1 VAQVRPS
8 TTPNPNAM
16 KFTLDVTLSTRID
29 TTRGV
34 GDDLPF
40 ARAVLA
46 VDGVA
51 SVFGVNDF
59 VTVTREP
66 DADWDTI
73 VCAVE
78 EAAAEHLDDATGDA
92 PTDDALARAR
102 MLLRNAVSP
111 PKPTVLEFGSAPGP
125 DRDADSGSD
134 A

>member
-1 VAQVRPS
+1 
-8 TTPNPNAM
+8 M
-16 KFTLDVTLSTRID
+16 KFTLDVTLPARID

-34 GDDLPF
+34 GNDAPF
-40 ARAVLA
+40 AQAVLG

-66 DADWDTI
+66 DADWDAI

-78 EAAAEHLDDATGDA
+78 EAAAEHLDDAAHDA
-92 PTDDALARAR
+92 PVDDALARAR

-111 PKPTVLEFGSAPGP
+111 PKPTAVEIRGAPAP
-125 DRDADSGSD
+125 DPDS
-134 A
+134 